1 MTVRIPISADAG
13 SVTTALDRIR
23 GAIRAAGQEGRDF
36 AKLDLSH
43 PELKDFGADLRR
55 IQDQV
60 ERLTRD
66 ARGAT
71 AATARNVAASAGYD
85 GRNGSPFAPG
95 GMFDP
100 MRWQQARPDDWQ
112 RHYTNAGRYVLG
124 GTRFSP
130 PPPARPPA
138 PSDDEAGDD
147 GGGPGGRRGIGQRIG
162 SSTWGAAR
170 SFGMAMM
177 AASGVRG
184 IVGMVTHSVGLAQR
198 DTIGTDTLM
207 RRMGGL
213 AASFDLLRE
222 SVHKTSDGLGIT
234 YQDAQRLS
242 TSWTRLT
249 NETSPEALSRGVRNM
264 VGFARAGGGDVDEVT
279 RQGAIASR
287 YGLDT
292 QRFATIVGDIMV
304 RANMRGQQEDAGGA
318 VTRFMDRMVAS
329 GNDPGQATAFAT
341 AFASLSAANPN
352 SRFGAG
358 ETILARADS
367 TFQGGG
373 GRGMASRA
381 FLEGVLRRRGVSDP
395 YEQEY
400 YIQGGMFGALPGG
413 GTFGAAALSDF
424 DRMNP
429 SASRFQRISGISG
442 VFGGRMREAEQV
454 VDALRGG
461 ALPGEGIQDAGET
474 EGRRVQQ
481 GMANLENALTRLGE
495 ALLPATTRLT
505 EGMVGLTDILGKA
518 VDYLGRIVASALPGG
533 SEADIAGLLSPGGGG
548 ASGASRL
555 WSLFNGRGDP
565 GPPTRSG
572 GGDAGGGDGGE
583 GNYPGESLT
592 AEQGAQRA
600 RHIYDQGIARGL
612 THTQAMA
619 VVAQAHGESGFRSR
633 SRGDSGNSRG
643 VFQHDPARRAAM
655 ERQFRL
661 PPGGY
666 YAASFEDQVRM
677 SYWEMLE
684 SPGADNVG
692 ARLRGTRTA
701 AEANDVL
708 VNGWERPRDRAGAVA
723 ARTSVTE
730 RFSAYHM
737 RNPNFGQAAPVGA
750 AQPPQP
756 AAPGTPA
763 GAPPTVTEAEA
774 ALIGLTG
781 VAPAPAPAGA
791 QRPPAPIIERPS
803 SAPGATPAPMPGST
817 PAPEGTRPGAAGG
830 DSTTRIVADPLRVTV
845 QNEDGTVREEMAVP
859 LRPVPGSPQPY
870 GSGRYYTGGSF

>member
-23 GAIRAAGQEGRDF
+23 EAIRRAGQEGRDF

-60 ERLTRD
+60 GRLTRD

-71 AATARNVAASAGYD
+71 AATARSVARDTGYD

-100 MRWQQARPDDWQ
+100 MRWQQQRPDDWQ
-112 RHYTNAGRYVLG
+112 RHYTNAGRYVLQ
-124 GTRFSP
+124 GTRFAP
-130 PPPARPPA
+130 PPPTRRPA
-138 PSDDEAGDD
+138 PAPGDD
-147 GGGPGGRRGIGQRIG
+147 GNGDDGNGDDGHGGRGSGIGRRIG

-170 SFGMAMM
+170 SFGVAMM

-341 AFASLSAANPN
+341 AYAGLAAANPN

-381 FLEGVLRRRGVSDP
+381 FLEGVLRRRGIGDP
-395 YEQEY
+395 YQQQY
-400 YIQGGMFGALPGG
+400 YIEGGMFGAMPGG
-413 GTFGAAALSDF
+413 GTFGAAALADF
-424 DRMNP
+424 DRVNP

-442 VFGGRMREAEQV
+442 IFGGRMREAEQV

-461 ALPGEGIQDAGET
+461 ALPGEGIKDAGDT

-481 GMANLENALTRLGE
+481 GLANLENALTRLGNE
-495 ALLPATTRLT
+495 LLPA
-505 EGMVGLTDILGKA
+505 VGLLTTGVTSLTDVMTGL
-518 VDYLGRIVASALPGG
+518 
-533 SEADIAGLLSPGGGG
+533 AGIFNGFVGGG
-548 ASGASRL
+548 AGGVISMGSRL
-555 WSLFNGRGDP
+555 WSLANGRGDP
-565 GPPTRSG
+565 GPPTSAGGGGGGGVG
-572 GGDAGGGDGGE
+572 GGDSGE
-583 GNYPGESLT
+583 GNYTGEALT

-655 ERQFRL
+655 ERQFGL
-661 PPGGY
+661 PAGGY

-684 SPGADNVG
+684 SRGSDNVG
-692 ARLRGTRTA
+692 TRLRATRTA

-708 VNGWERPRDRAGAVA
+708 VNGWERPTDRAGAVA

-737 RNPNFGQAAPVGA
+737 RNPNFGLPAPTGAAPA
-750 AQPPQP
+750 PQP
-756 AAPGTPA
+756 APA
-763 GAPPTVTEAEA
+763 GAPAGASPGAPPTISEAEA

-781 VAPAPAPAGA
+781 VAPANARRPAV
-791 QRPPAPIIERPS
+791 PIIERPS

-817 PAPEGTRPGAAGG
+817 PAPEGARPGGASGESA
-830 DSTTRIVADPLRVTV
+830 TRIVADPLRVTV
-845 QNEDGTVREEMAVP
+845 QNEDGTVREEMSVP

-870 GSGRYYTGGSF
+870 GSGRYSTGGGF